1 MNTKKNRNSKSYYST
16 ATYSGPLRVNNDD
29 DNYFNEKNKDRNLSN
44 KQSKIIEKHIDL
56 KMGSR
61 KSLKNNININI
72 NNSSYINTMPNNF
85 NNIFMRNNNDINYN
99 FNDNNNFEPNADK
112 YNTFSAYNTRTLPSS
127 YSSQNLIISKTI
139 NNNKNNIFYSRQNN
153 QNAIYEK
160 LISYT
165 PLALNNEKSNQRV
178 YSKKRINNNFTNKLN
193 QTTYN
198 LTSPFDLQTD
208 DETNNDNNNLN
219 KSHINNNINNNIISI
234 NIPKKPKFMGRSNSL
249 KYFNKNIFNPDKIN
263 NEILSNNN
271 NKISQ
276 GRKNEI
282 IQSKYIPEIRP
293 KNLIYNKTN
302 INNNNNIINN
312 EKNNINNININTINN
327 ININNNK
334 GKKFK
339 HKKLN
344 NNFEVIRNNNNDA
357 DKLNQT
363 QLDNK
368 PNDNFQEDQLNNSNI
383 LNSTFTQSYPYNS
396 NIQKN
401 IIISKKE
408 NQSDTNIH
416 FVKGPENAQIK
427 SSLFPNSQQNSK
439 NNTIRTIKN
448 SPDTKYLIDPNE
460 PLCIGLD
467 LDNSEC
473 KISLVNQTNGDIELF
488 CFEKEQ
494 YNIPTIISFNDK
506 NEIIIGNDAELL
518 NITNPNQTIFNLLK
532 MVGRNYNEIKGM
544 KEIWPFKIYSDGENE
559 RPYIKINFIKKEK
572 KFFIEDLLNL
582 FLKLLFEKFF
592 KKIIISENPEE
603 NNKNKDK
610 YIINIILVV
619 AVPNNFN
626 YFQRKVIEKIFQR
639 QIFPEISGEKEN
651 LNNSNN
657 NDINNS
663 NNEKNRK
670 RRLYNGYQINL
681 QKIKIENA
689 SSIATLCLK
698 GSKKNELKDNN
709 SLIINIGGGSIN
721 LSITSIN
728 TNKETK
734 IYEVKALNS
743 AEFGEEDFTD
753 KFVNDC
759 LKEFDEK
766 IYKECMATPGALAK
780 LRRSCSIAKNYFD
793 KNPQI
798 QIKVSKLYGDIDLK
812 MILIKNDY
820 EKACSDL
827 FIKINLLI
835 KEILKKA
842 KLSEINIDNILL
854 IGATSRTDKIK
865 NMLKELFKHNRFLY
879 NKLSLPLLSDNDND
893 FYIVIGAALQ
903 SVNLVMKE
911 PKYIINDITPMS
923 FGVETI
929 NGLMEFVVEKGTN
942 IPVQKEKFVKIR
954 NDGEQCLEIK
964 IYEGEDN
971 DVNRNRLISSANID
985 KRNFK
990 TEKIGKDFIE
1000 ILIQFEI
1007 DSNLNLC
1014 VYVLDVKTFKRRF
1027 ECLINIDV
1035 VKN

>member
-1 MNTKKNRNSKSYYST
+1 
-16 ATYSGPLRVNNDD
+16 
-29 DNYFNEKNKDRNLSN
+29 
-44 KQSKIIEKHIDL
+44 
-56 KMGSR
+56 MGSR

-363 QLDNK
+363 QLYNK

-448 SPDTKYLIDPNE
+448 NPDTKYLIDPNE

-639 QIFPEISGEKEN
+639 QIFPEISAEKEN
-651 LNNSNN
+651 LNISNN

-663 NNEKNRK
+663 TNEKNRK

-820 EKACSDL
+820 EKACGDL

-971 DVNRNRLISSANID
+971 DVNKNRLISSANID